1 MTKQELQKEIQD
13 KVKPGVKPSDLK
25 KLKRSKS
32 EGDIPKAPPLPTST
46 QITQLQQQVQFHAE
60 TAANY
65 LKSLQVS
72 QAKVNELEEKLKNN
86 PSTNT
91 ELDQSLS
98 ARHQGLKSWWKQYE
112 KSKKLDQELSE
123 NLDYASDELI
133 NQDQTISSLRGQ
145 INQLKLTNQS
155 LTKDLNLAT
164 KLAEL
169 RKVPYYSPEDKGTY
183 LKYVLYS
190 LLAVS
195 FTLYLANYFK
205 NQRASPKNY
214 V

>member
-91 ELDQSLS
+91 ELD
-98 ARHQGLKSWWKQYE
+98 
-112 KSKKLDQELSE
+112 
-123 NLDYASDELI
+123 N
-133 NQDQTISSLRGQ
+133 
-145 INQLKLTNQS
+145 
-155 LTKDLNLAT
+155 
-164 KLAEL
+164 
-169 RKVPYYSPEDKGTY
+169 
-183 LKYVLYS
+183 S
-190 LLAVS
+190 LLARHKS
-195 FTLYLANYFK
+195 LK
-205 NQRASPKNY
+205 D
-214 V
+214 